1 MTKIYCSNCGTLIEG
16 SSKFCRACGAPQ
28 HGLEASVYRAQA
40 PTVEPGALPSQ
51 PTTDQLEYF
60 PRRNLG
66 FGGFMGFFLSFIAKT
81 FVILVLFVVGIVLA
95 PQYFILAT
103 AAYLLLVAVS
113 AMLVY
118 SNFYFEIDEDGLTIE
133 SGVIHKSQV
142 TVPFDQV
149 QNVNIERS
157 IIERI
162 LGVSS
167 ISIETAGSSGGT
179 TGKNR
184 LRAEAHLPG
193 IDLDMAKKIHD
204 LLIDGAEAA
213 GR

>member
-1 MTKIYCSNCGTLIEG
+1 MTKIYCSNCGTLVEG
-16 SSKFCRACGAPQ
+16 NSNFCRTCGAPQ
-28 HGLEASVYRAQA
+28 HGVEASVYRAQA
-40 PTVEPGALPSQ
+40 PVIEQGTVPAAPA
-51 PTTDQLEYF
+51 PVQLEYIS
-60 PRRNLG
+60 RRNLG
-66 FGGFMGFFLSFIAKT
+66 FGGFMGFFLSFVAKT
-81 FVILVLFVVGIVLA
+81 FVLLALFVAGIVLA
-95 PQYFILAT
+95 PQYFILGT

-118 SNFYFEIDEDGLTIE
+118 SNFYYEIDEDGLTIE

-167 ISIETAGSSGGT
+167 ISIETAGSSGGG
-179 TGKNR
+179 TGKSR

-193 IDLDMAKKIHD
+193 IDFELAKKIHD

-213 GR
+213 GK